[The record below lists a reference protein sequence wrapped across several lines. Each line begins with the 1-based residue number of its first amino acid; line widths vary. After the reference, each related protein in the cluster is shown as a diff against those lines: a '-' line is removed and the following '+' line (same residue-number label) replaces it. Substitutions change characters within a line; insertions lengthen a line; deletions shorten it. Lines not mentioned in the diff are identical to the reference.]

1 MLAWEIKKFNEL
13 TQEDLYALL
22 RIRAKIFV
30 EEQNC
35 PYNDLDGKD
44 NIAKHVIGKEKEKII
59 AYARIFA
66 PGDFYEKCSSIGRI
80 LVRNEK
86 RQKKIG
92 VKLVEKCISFCKENY
107 PNETIKISAQKHL
120 KQFYETLG
128 FIYKGKPY
136 LEDGIPHCS
145 MYLSCQ
151 PKTF

>member
-1 MLAWEIKKFNEL
+1 MLTWETKNFKEL
-13 TQEDLYALL
+13 TQEDLYEVL

-30 EEQNC
+30 EEQSC

-44 NIAKHVIGKEKEKII
+44 KLAQHVIAKEKERIV

-92 VKLVEKCISFCKENY
+92 VKLVEKCIFFCRENY
-107 PNETIKISAQKHL
+107 PKETIKISAQKHL
-120 KQFYETLG
+120 KNFYKKLG
-128 FIYKGKPY
+128 FVDKKENY

-145 MYLSCQ
+145 MYL
-151 PKTF
+151 F